1 MTQDN
6 GIAFGAEGPMMTG
19 TWVNPKTGHKFTVR
33 DCFFQDNQFMV
44 QTTDG
49 QLLDY
54 NTIQH
59 YVQSVNKP
67 GESISTPKTTASD
80 IPAEVSALL
89 AEPTSSIPTDVL
101 PDEMTLIKGLGN
113 INDRTP
119 SQPAPSPESTDQI
132 MIERVLRK
140 FPKPQIEASILW
152 ETPERQIDTLVN
164 VLGIESSDIADYYIN
179 TLNATAIMEVVRAQL
194 SAHIQQIAEGKP
206 EAPAK
211 TPAEPKPTPK
221 PSPKSTPT
229 TSRSTKKTKVADGTR
244 LK

>member
-113 INDRTP
+113 INDRTH
-119 SQPAPSPESTDQI
+119 SQPAPSPESADQI

-206 EAPAK
+206 
-211 TPAEPKPTPK
+211 TPK

-229 TSRSTKKTKVADGTR
+229 ASRSTKKTKVADGTR

>member
-89 AEPTSSIPTDVL
+89 AEPTSPIPTDVL

-119 SQPAPSPESTDQI
+119 SQPTPSPESTDQI

-206 EAPAK
+206 EAPA
-211 TPAEPKPTPK
+211 ETPK
-221 PSPKSTPT
+221 PSPKSTHT
-229 TSRSTKKTKVADGTR
+229 ASRSTKKTKVADGTR

>member
-113 INDRTP
+113 INDHTP

-194 SAHIQQIAEGKP
+194 SAHIQQIAEGKS
-206 EAPAK
+206 EAPA
-211 TPAEPKPTPK
+211 ETPK

-229 TSRSTKKTKVADGTR
+229 ASRSTKKTKVADGTR

>member
-19 TWVNPKTGHKFTVR
+19 TWVNPKTGHTFTVR

-119 SQPAPSPESTDQI
+119 SQPAPSPESADQI

-179 TLNATAIMEVVRAQL
+179 TLNATAIMEVVRVQL

-206 EAPAK
+206 EAPA
-211 TPAEPKPTPK
+211 ETPK

-229 TSRSTKKTKVADGTR
+229 ASRSTKKTKVADGTR

>member
-1 MTQDN
+1 MGEPQNWTQVH
-6 GIAFGAEGPMMTG
+6 GE
-19 TWVNPKTGHKFTVR
+19 R
-33 DCFFQDNQFMV
+33 LFFQDNQFMV

-119 SQPAPSPESTDQI
+119 SQPAPSPESADQI

-221 PSPKSTPT
+221 PSSKSTPT
-229 TSRSTKKTKVADGTR
+229 ASRSTKKTKVADGTR

>member
-19 TWVNPKTGHKFTVR
+19 TWVNPKTGHTFTVR

-119 SQPAPSPESTDQI
+119 SQPAPSPESADQI

-206 EAPAK
+206 EAPA
-211 TPAEPKPTPK
+211 ETPK

-229 TSRSTKKTKVADGTR
+229 ASRSTKKTKVADGTR

>member
-1 MTQDN
+1 
-6 GIAFGAEGPMMTG
+6 
-19 TWVNPKTGHKFTVR
+19 
-33 DCFFQDNQFMV
+33 MV

-229 TSRSTKKTKVADGTR
+229 ASRSTKKTKVADGTR

>member
-119 SQPAPSPESTDQI
+119 SQPTPSPESTDQI

-206 EAPAK
+206 EAPA
-211 TPAEPKPTPK
+211 ETPK

-229 TSRSTKKTKVADGTR
+229 ASRSTKKTKVADGTR

>member
-67 GESISTPKTTASD
+67 GESISTPKTAASD

-119 SQPAPSPESTDQI
+119 SQPAPSPESADQI

-206 EAPAK
+206 EAPA
-211 TPAEPKPTPK
+211 EPKPTPK

-229 TSRSTKKTKVADGTR
+229 ASRSTKKTKVADGTR

>member
-67 GESISTPKTTASD
+67 GESISTPKTAASD

-89 AEPTSSIPTDVL
+89 AEPTSSIQTDVL
-101 PDEMTLIKGLGN
+101 PDEMALIKGLGN

-119 SQPAPSPESTDQI
+119 SQPTPSPESADQI

-206 EAPAK
+206 EAPA
-211 TPAEPKPTPK
+211 ETPK

-229 TSRSTKKTKVADGTR
+229 ASRSTKKTKVADGTR

>member
-67 GESISTPKTTASD
+67 GESISTPKTTTSD

-119 SQPAPSPESTDQI
+119 SQPAPSPESADQI

-206 EAPAK
+206 EVPAE

-221 PSPKSTPT
+221 PSPTA
-229 TSRSTKKTKVADGTR
+229 SRSTKKTKVADGTR

>member
-119 SQPAPSPESTDQI
+119 SQPAPSPESADQI

-206 EAPAK
+206 EAPAE
-211 TPAEPKPTPK
+211 APK

-229 TSRSTKKTKVADGTR
+229 ASRSTKKTKVADGTR

>member
-59 YVQSVNKP
+59 YVQCVNKP

-89 AEPTSSIPTDVL
+89 AEPTSPIPTDVL

-119 SQPAPSPESTDQI
+119 SQPTHSPESTDQI

-206 EAPAK
+206 EAPA
-211 TPAEPKPTPK
+211 ETPK

-229 TSRSTKKTKVADGTR
+229 ASRSTKKTKVADGTR